1 MNEELLKQRPSIENI
16 LDRMSRT
23 FEDRRMKIAGGMP
36 VTQVLLHDYPAL
48 TRAEMVCLLSNVFNV
63 LQNYSLKV
71 AA

>member
-36 VTQVLLHDYPAL
+36 VTQVLHDYPAL
-48 TRAEMVCLLSNVFNV
+48 TRAEMVCLQNNVFNV
-63 LQNYSLKV
+63 M
-71 AA
+71 